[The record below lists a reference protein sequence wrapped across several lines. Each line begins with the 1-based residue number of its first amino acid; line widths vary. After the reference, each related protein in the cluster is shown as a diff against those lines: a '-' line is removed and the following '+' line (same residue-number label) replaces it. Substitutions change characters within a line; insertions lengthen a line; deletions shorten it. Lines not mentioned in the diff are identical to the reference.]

1 MFSNMLNEYHN
12 AKQIKLPDVV
22 PASAGGLNKTSRILF
37 PYPFQMLFA
46 LIGIWKQNVIADN
59 LYRLGP

>member
-22 PASAGGLNKTSRILF
+22 PASAGGLNKTSTTLF
-37 PYPFQMLFA
+37 PYPFRMLFA
-46 LIGIWKQNVIADN
+46 LIGMWKQNVIADD